1 MIDTL
6 SSIVGPA
13 HVSSG
18 PDTAAWARDWTGKYD
33 GAPAAVVRPASTE
46 EVAGV
51 LRAAAGHGWAIVP
64 VSGHT
69 GLNGG
74 AHAPGALLLSLDRMR
89 AIRGIDTA
97 ARTAEVEAGVVL
109 ADLHAAAEAQELIF
123 PMTFGAKGSARIGG
137 MIATNAGGSN
147 VLRYGSMRHLVLGLE
162 AVMADGRVMRL
173 MSGLHKDNT
182 GLDLRQLLIGSE
194 GTLGIVTGAV
204 LKLAPKPR
212 AFATAMVAA
221 ASLPAALDLLN
232 RLKDASGGAVE
243 AFEYMPDSFIARHM
257 AHIRGAREPFAERHE
272 VNLLVEL
279 GATAE
284 RDATPGPDGRI
295 PLAALLEEELG
306 AAFEAGLVRDA
317 TVAQSE
323 AQRREMW
330 ARREAAAEVTFTG
343 EAVVDTDIAVP
354 LSAVPA
360 FFDRVRPAVAAL
372 DPGATDLAVAHLGD
386 GNVHYTVY
394 PSREDAAL
402 MAAIREA
409 VDDTAVGLGGSFS
422 AEHGIGLSK
431 LDALRRLKDPVAQDA
446 MRAIKRALD
455 PQNILN
461 PGKTIP

>member
-1 MIDTL
+1 MIETL
-6 SSIVGPA
+6 SAIVGAA
-13 HVSSG
+13 HVATG
-18 PDTAAWARDWTGKYD
+18 PDTAAWARDWTGKYQ
-33 GAPAAVVRPASTE
+33 GAPAAVVRPAATD
-46 EVAGV
+46 EVAAI
-51 LRAAAGHGWAIVP
+51 LRAAATHGRAVVP
-64 VSGHT
+64 VSGNT

-74 AHAPGALLLSLDRMR
+74 AHAPGGLILSLDRMR

-109 ADLHAAAEAQELIF
+109 SDLHTAAEAQDLVF

-173 MSGLHKDNT
+173 MGGLHKDNT

-194 GTLGIVTGAV
+194 GTLGIVTAAV

-221 ASLPAALDLLN
+221 ASLPAALTLLN

-243 AFEYMPDSFIARHM
+243 AFEYMPASFIARHM
-257 AHIRGAREPFAERHE
+257 AHIEGAREPFAARHE
-272 VNLLVEL
+272 VNILVEL
-279 GATAE
+279 GATAD
-284 RDATPGPDGRI
+284 RDAVPGPDGRV
-295 PLAALLEEELG
+295 PLAALLEEELES
-306 AAFEAGLVRDA
+306 ALDDGLVLDA
-317 TVAQSE
+317 TVAQSG

-330 ARREAAAEVTFTG
+330 TRREDAAEITFTG

-354 LSAVPA
+354 LSAIPA
-360 FFDRVRPAVAAL
+360 FFDRVRPAVTAL

-394 PSREDAAL
+394 PSREDPGL

-409 VDDTAVGLGGSFS
+409 IDDTAVGLGGSFS

-431 LDALRRLKDPVAQDA
+431 LGALKRLKDPVAQDA